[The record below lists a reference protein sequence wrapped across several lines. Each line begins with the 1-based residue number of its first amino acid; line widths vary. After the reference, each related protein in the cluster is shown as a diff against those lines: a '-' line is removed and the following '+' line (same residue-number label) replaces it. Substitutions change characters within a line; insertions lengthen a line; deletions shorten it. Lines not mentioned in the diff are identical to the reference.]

1 MKRDIESRD
10 DLVQLLE
17 AFYTKAFADEL
28 IGHFFTKVVPL
39 NLEVHIPVI
48 ADFWEAIIFNKHT
61 YKKNVMV
68 VHQHI
73 HHLSHIKKE
82 HLDRWVQ
89 IFTGTVDEMFEG
101 DKATLIKQ
109 RGSSIATLM
118 DIKLNHSNPI
128 NKL

>member
-89 IFTGTVDEMFEG
+89 IFTNTVDELFEG

-118 DIKLNHSNPI
+118 DIKLNHNSI

>member
-48 ADFWEAIIFNKHT
+48 ADFWDAIIFNKHT

-89 IFTGTVDEMFEG
+89 IFTGTVDGMFEG
-101 DKATLIKQ
+101 DKAALIKQ

-118 DIKLNHSNPI
+118 DIKLNHHSI
-128 NKL
+128 NKLP

>member
-89 IFTGTVDEMFEG
+89 IFTGTVDGMFEG
-101 DKATLIKQ
+101 DKAALIKQ

-118 DIKLNHSNPI
+118 DIKLNHHSI
-128 NKL
+128 NKLP

>member
-1 MKRDIESRD
+1 MKKDIESRA
-10 DLVQLLE
+10 DLEGLLR
-17 AFYTKAFADEL
+17 AFYEKAFTDEL

-39 NLEVHIPVI
+39 NLDTHIPVI
-48 ADFWEAIIFNKHT
+48 TDFWEAIIFNKHT

-89 IFTGTVDEMFEG
+89 IFTGTVEDMFEG
-101 DKATLIKQ
+101 EKAELIKQ
-109 RGSSIATLM
+109 RATSIATIM
-118 DIKLNHSNPI
+118 DIKLNHNSI
-128 NKL
+128 NKF

>member
-1 MKRDIESRD
+1 MMRDIETRE
-10 DLVQLLE
+10 DLVHLLE
-17 AFYTKAFADEL
+17 VFYQKAFADEL
-28 IGHFFTKVVPL
+28 IGHFFTQVVPL
-39 NLEVHIPVI
+39 NLDVHIPVI

-73 HHLSHIKKE
+73 HHLSHIKKP

-89 IFTGTVDEMFEG
+89 LFTGTVDELFEG

-118 DIKLNHSNPI
+118 DIKLNHNPI

>member
-118 DIKLNHSNPI
+118 DIKLNHHSI
-128 NKL
+128 NKLP

>member
-1 MKRDIESRD
+1 MKKDIETRA
-10 DLVQLLE
+10 DLEGLLR
-17 AFYTKAFADEL
+17 AFYEKAFADEL

-39 NLEVHIPVI
+39 NLDTHIPVI
-48 ADFWEAIIFNKHT
+48 TDFWEAIIFNKHT

-73 HHLSHIKKE
+73 HHLSHIKKD

-89 IFTGTVDEMFEG
+89 LFTGTVDEMFEG
-101 DKATLIKQ
+101 DKAILIKQ
-109 RGSSIATLM
+109 RATSIATLM
-118 DIKLNHSNPI
+118 DIKLNHNSI

>member
-1 MKRDIESRD
+1 MKKDIESRA
-10 DLVQLLE
+10 DLEGLLR
-17 AFYTKAFADEL
+17 AFYEKAFTDEL

-39 NLEVHIPVI
+39 NLDTHIPVI
-48 ADFWEAIIFNKHT
+48 TDFWEAIIFNKHT

-89 IFTGTVDEMFEG
+89 IFTGTVEDMFEG
-101 DKATLIKQ
+101 EKAELIKQ
-109 RGSSIATLM
+109 RAISIATIM
-118 DIKLNHSNPI
+118 DIKLNHNSI
-128 NKL
+128 NKF

>member
-1 MKRDIESRD
+1 MMRDIETRE
-10 DLVQLLE
+10 DLVHLLE
-17 AFYTKAFADEL
+17 AFYQKAFADEL

-39 NLEVHIPVI
+39 NLETHIPVI

-68 VHQHI
+68 VHKHI
-73 HHLSHIKKE
+73 HHLSHIKKP

-89 IFTGTVDEMFEG
+89 LFTGTVDEMFKG

-118 DIKLNHSNPI
+118 DIKLNHNPI

>member
-1 MKRDIESRD
+1 MKRDIESRE
-10 DLVQLLE
+10 DLLQFLE
-17 AFYTKAFADEL
+17 SFYARAFADEL

-48 ADFWEAIIFNKHT
+48 ADFWEAILFNKHT

-68 VHQHI
+68 VHEHI

-89 IFTGTVDEMFEG
+89 LFTGTVDEMFEG

-118 DIKLNHSNPI
+118 DIKLNHNSI
-128 NKL
+128 NKR

>member
-73 HHLSHIKKE
+73 HHLSHIKKNIWIVGCRS
-82 HLDRWVQ
+82 LQVQ
-89 IFTGTVDEMFEG
+89 WTECLKVT
-101 DKATLIKQ
+101 KQ
-109 RGSSIATLM
+109 L
-118 DIKLNHSNPI
+118 
-128 NKL
+128 

>member
-17 AFYTKAFADEL
+17 AFYTKAFVDDL

-89 IFTGTVDEMFEG
+89 IFTNTVDELFEG

-118 DIKLNHSNPI
+118 DIKLNHNSI

>member
-1 MKRDIESRD
+1 MNKDIETRQ
-10 DLVQLLE
+10 DLESLLR
-17 AFYTKAFADEL
+17 AFYEKAFSDEL

-39 NLEVHIPVI
+39 NLDTHIPVI

-73 HHLSHIKKE
+73 HHLSHIKKD

-89 IFTGTVDEMFEG
+89 IFTGTVDGMFEG

-109 RGSSIATLM
+109 RATSIATIM
-118 DIKLNHSNPI
+118 DIKLNHNSI

>member
-48 ADFWEAIIFNKHT
+48 ADFWDAIIFNKHT

-89 IFTGTVDEMFEG
+89 IFTGTVDGMFEG

-118 DIKLNHSNPI
+118 DIKLNHHSI
-128 NKL
+128 NKLP